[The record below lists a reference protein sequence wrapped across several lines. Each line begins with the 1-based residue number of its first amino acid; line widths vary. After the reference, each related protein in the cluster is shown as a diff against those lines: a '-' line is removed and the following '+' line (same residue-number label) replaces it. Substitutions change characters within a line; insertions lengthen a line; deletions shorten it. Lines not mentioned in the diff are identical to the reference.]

1 MHPALGAGVAT
12 AAAAAL
18 AGLAG
23 HQLGSALAA
32 RRERPNAPP
41 PHVVT
46 ITAREYQFGLP
57 STVPA
62 GPIAFHLADTG
73 REPHH
78 AAILR
83 LEGGKTAADLAAALK
98 TPGPLPPWARMV
110 GGPNAVDPG
119 GSTNA
124 TLVLEPGR
132 YAVICLVTSAD
143 GVPHFAKGMIAQF
156 EVTGAKARGALPR
169 ADLVLRLTDYA
180 FTPSR
185 PLAAGRQVIRVEN
198 AGPQTHEVV
207 LARLEPGQSLDQVI
221 AWEKGGEK
229 GPFPV
234 ALAGGIAPMDS
245 GRAAQF
251 ETTLKPGRYALIC
264 FVPDVADGKAHLMHG
279 MGREIAVK

>member
-18 AGLAG
+18 AGLASYPC
-23 HQLGSALAA
+23 GSVALW
-32 RRERPNAPP
+32 RERPNAPP

-62 GPIAFHLADTG
+62 GPITFHLADAG

-119 GSTNA
+119 GSANA

-132 YAVICLVTSAD
+132 YAVICLVPSAD

-207 LARLEPGQSLDQVI
+207 LARLAPGQSLDQLVT
-221 AWEKGGEK
+221 WEQGGEE
-229 GPFPV
+229 GPFPRPRP
-234 ALAGGIAPMDS
+234 AGSPPWT
-245 GRAAQF
+245 RAARRSSRPRSSRGATPSSALF
-251 ETTLKPGRYALIC
+251 PTWPTGR
-264 FVPDVADGKAHLMHG
+264 
-279 MGREIAVK
+279 RT